1 MFSDLFDP
9 LIRIR
14 YNYAPDSRQYH
25 DIDITKLQY
34 PFESDNTFDRNK
46 YILSSRIR
54 ITRNLSGYTFPTFST
69 RAERRRIEEKLN
81 KIFQQLIQ
89 ENNQFQGNYYRL
101 SAIDEKLQETLVNV
115 SAQIGRRMIY
125 SSTKRLSL

>member
-25 DIDITKLQY
+25 DIDVAKLTF
-34 PFESDNTFDRNK
+34 PFESDNTFDINK

-69 RAERRRIEEKLN
+69 RAERRRVEGKLN

-89 ENNQFQGNYYRL
+89 EDHQFNGNYYRL
-101 SAIDEKLQETLVNV
+101 SAVDERLQETLVNV
-115 SAQIGRRMIY
+115 SASM
-125 SSTKRLSL
+125 